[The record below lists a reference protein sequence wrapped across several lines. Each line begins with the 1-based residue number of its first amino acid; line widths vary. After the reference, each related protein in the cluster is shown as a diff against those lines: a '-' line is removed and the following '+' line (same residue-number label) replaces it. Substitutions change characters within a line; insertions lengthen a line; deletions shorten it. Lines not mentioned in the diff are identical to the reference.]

1 MERAMAQHLTGIDHC
16 VILVRDL
23 DAAAETY
30 RRLGFTLSPRGFH
43 SAHMGSANHT
53 IMLQQDYFELLGMIR
68 PTEQNQRW
76 RDEIARGE
84 GLSAVALQTDDADK
98 ACGEI
103 RAMGIA
109 ASDVIAFSRPVDL
122 PAGGKSDAAFRVTT
136 FPEGLLSGMHLF
148 VCGQLTRAAVWIP
161 ELTTHPNG
169 AQGLATL
176 VMGCANPDAMAAPW
190 AKIFGTAALSAI
202 PGGTKVSTG
211 KTDVDLLAPAALGA
225 RYPGLPID
233 TGRDRLVGL
242 AIRVADL
249 GKARAALSAGKVVW
263 RESQGRTVVAPAD
276 ACGTV
281 LEFVA

>member
-1 MERAMAQHLTGIDHC
+1 MPQHLTGIDHC
-16 VILVRDL
+16 VILVRNL

-53 IMLQQDYFELLGMIR
+53 IMLQHDYFELLGIIT

-76 RDEIARGE
+76 RDEITRGE

-98 ACGEI
+98 ACAEI

-109 ASDVIAFSRPVDL
+109 AGDVVAFSRPVDL
-122 PAGGKSDAAFRVTT
+122 PGGGKTEAAFRVVN
-136 FPEGLLSGMHLF
+136 FPEDVLPGMHLF
-148 VCGQLTRAAVWIP
+148 VCGQLTRDAVWIP
-161 ELTTHPNG
+161 ELMTHPNG
-169 AQGLATL
+169 AQGLAAL
-176 VMGCANPDAMAAPW
+176 VMACTEPEAMAARW
-190 AKIFGTAALSAI
+190 ARIFGREAISSI
-202 PGGTKVSTG
+202 PGGARVNAG
-211 KTDVDLLAPAALGA
+211 KTDVELLAPPSLGT

-233 TGRDRLVGL
+233 TGHDRLVGL
-242 AIRVADL
+242 AIRVAAL
-249 GKARAALSAGKVVW
+249 GKARAALSAGKVAW

>member
-1 MERAMAQHLTGIDHC
+1 MAQHLTGIDHC
-16 VILVRDL
+16 VILVREL

-30 RRLGFTLSPRGFH
+30 RRLGFTLSPRGYH

-53 IMLQQDYFELLGMIR
+53 IMLQRDYFELLGMIK

-98 ACGEI
+98 ACAEI

-109 ASDVIAFSRPVDL
+109 ASDVVAFSRPVDL
-122 PAGGKSDAAFRVTT
+122 PGGGKTEAAFRVTT
-136 FPEGLLSGMHLF
+136 FPEDLLPGMHLF
-148 VCGQLTRAAVWIP
+148 VCGQLTRNAVWIP
-161 ELTTHPNG
+161 ELTAHANG
-169 AQGLATL
+169 AQGLAAL
-176 VMGCANPDAMAAPW
+176 VMACADPDAMAARW
-190 AKIFGTAALSAI
+190 ATIFGQGAISAI
-202 PGGTKVSTG
+202 PGGARVNTG
-211 KTDVDLLAPAALGA
+211 KTDVELLAPASLGA

-249 GKARAALSAGKVVW
+249 GKARAALSAGKVPW